1 MSISSLIGGEAT
13 TAQSAA
19 QQSPPNA
26 VRPLSPPIRG
36 MRPPSPR
43 RRPSLGSR
51 VEFGAYR
58 RAQTPEMHSSGS
70 VARPNDLSAYAT
82 SSSPRLFA
90 GAGGSPDQARHS
102 FPHATHNHGT
112 LTALGA
118 RPYQSSP
125 SDPDNRDSDN
135 RTGPAVPP
143 RPNSQPA
150 ALFAPPPELGVR
162 DRLGAPVFRHPFLGP
177 SAEDRGRMLQESHQQ
192 TSGGS
197 DPTDR
202 SSQQRLEGERATPA
216 QPPFQ
221 SAFGPP
227 QGQQHPAPQNGP
239 SQPPS
244 RTFLGWPQLQ
254 DARLREA
261 SKPARE
267 ESSASSR
274 SGFSSQ
280 VAGNQ
285 GQGIP
290 TGLGADAPGRQPHT
304 LDQLRQR
311 LMGQYPGTSRDGE
324 RRTEPPPALTPLGG
338 ANSVQSRAPSFD
350 HPIRRP
356 GEDMQLQRSL
366 LGISPEAS
374 RRTGRAS
381 PLPQA
386 VQGVQ
391 AQLVG
396 PSGDP
401 NIKSEF
407 GRMFGGLGGLG
418 SAPAGNGTST
428 PSRQSPMPQ
437 NGAQSL
443 PPSNDN
449 EGARMARTGSQAGRR
464 GRRVKDEDALVGSES
479 GDGRGT
485 PGLGRGGSKRAKHAH
500 PAHHHH
506 HHPHSHQYYINP
518 VAAFGKLTDSSH
530 HHHHHKPDDDLAIV
544 GAPQPANNN
553 PFSTLRFNNNTPQN
567 IGGPAAHHH
576 HHHHHPP
583 HHHHHAPKATQAPR
597 PSSPMPTKAVN
608 SQPVLDS
615 VAPLPREHL
624 GSMLYTTSLKM
635 PPLPTYRLD
644 SKFQYESQHKPIPNF
659 EGKENC
665 TYTIRVPRYYLQ
677 PDQREEICLRRNVW
691 GTEIYTDDS
700 DPIAAAIHAGWIRGE
715 WGEDVDPDHLLELA
729 TAAAAIS
736 NNNQS
741 EDIPETM
748 LEPSPS
754 GPVVPPSNTDLHI
767 TILILPR
774 LEKYA
779 ASTRFGLRSRAWG
792 VTDAEHSGLSFKI
805 LRLDWVDEASGTRG
819 EERGAEARRKR
830 LQAALSLVEMFGGR
844 SGGGGG
850 GGGGRDEEA
859 GRARNGTGAFGRVA
873 QAVA

>member
-1 MSISSLIGGEAT
+1 
-13 TAQSAA
+13 
-19 QQSPPNA
+19 
-26 VRPLSPPIRG
+26 
-36 MRPPSPR
+36 
-43 RRPSLGSR
+43 
-51 VEFGAYR
+51 
-58 RAQTPEMHSSGS
+58 MHSSGS

-102 FPHATHNHGT
+102 FPHATHNHGA

-125 SDPDNRDSDN
+125 SDPDNKDSDN
-135 RTGPAVPP
+135 RPGPAVPP

-150 ALFAPPPELGVR
+150 ALFAPPPE
-162 DRLGAPVFRHPFLGP
+162 
-177 SAEDRGRMLQESHQQ
+177 
-192 TSGGS
+192 T
-197 DPTDR
+197 
-202 SSQQRLEGERATPA
+202 
-216 QPPFQ
+216 
-221 SAFGPP
+221 
-227 QGQQHPAPQNGP
+227 
-239 SQPPS
+239 
-244 RTFLGWPQLQ
+244 
-254 DARLREA
+254 
-261 SKPARE
+261 
-267 ESSASSR
+267 
-274 SGFSSQ
+274 GFSSQ
-280 VAGNQ
+280 LVGNQ
-285 GQGIP
+285 AQGIS
-290 TGLGADAPGRQPHT
+290 TGVGADAAGRQPHT

-386 VQGVQ
+386 VQGAQ

-437 NGAQSL
+437 NGAESM

-449 EGARMARTGSQAGRR
+449 EGTRMGRTGSQAGRR
-464 GRRVKDEDALVGSES
+464 GRRVKDEDTLVGSES

-506 HHPHSHQYYINP
+506 HHPHSHQYDTNP
-518 VAAFGKLTDSSH
+518 DIAFGKLTDSSH

-544 GAPQPANNN
+544 GATQPANNN

-567 IGGPAAHHH
+567 VGGPTAHHH
-576 HHHHHPP
+576 HHHYHPP

-597 PSSPMPTKAVN
+597 PSSPMPTKTVN
-608 SQPVLDS
+608 SQLVLDS

-624 GSMLYTTSLKM
+624 GSMLYTTSLKT

-659 EGKENC
+659 AGKENC

-700 DPIAAAIHAGWIRGE
+700 DPVAAAIHAGWIRGE
-715 WGEDVDPDHLLELA
+715 WGEDVDPDYLLELA
-729 TAAAAIS
+729 TAAANIS
-736 NNNQS
+736 NNNNNQPD
-741 EDIPETM
+741 DIPETM
-748 LEPSPS
+748 LAPLPS
-754 GPVVPPSNTDLHI
+754 GPVVPPPNTDLHI
-767 TILILPR
+767 TILILPG

-844 SGGGGG
+844 GGGG
-850 GGGGRDEEA
+850 GGGGRDEEG

>member
-1 MSISSLIGGEAT
+1 
-13 TAQSAA
+13 
-19 QQSPPNA
+19 
-26 VRPLSPPIRG
+26 
-36 MRPPSPR
+36 
-43 RRPSLGSR
+43 
-51 VEFGAYR
+51 
-58 RAQTPEMHSSGS
+58 MH
-70 VARPNDLSAYAT
+70 A
-82 SSSPRLFA
+82 
-90 GAGGSPDQARHS
+90 
-102 FPHATHNHGT
+102 
-112 LTALGA
+112 
-118 RPYQSSP
+118 
-125 SDPDNRDSDN
+125 
-135 RTGPAVPP
+135 
-143 RPNSQPA
+143 
-150 ALFAPPPELGVR
+150 
-162 DRLGAPVFRHPFLGP
+162 
-177 SAEDRGRMLQESHQQ
+177 
-192 TSGGS
+192 
-197 DPTDR
+197 
-202 SSQQRLEGERATPA
+202 
-216 QPPFQ
+216 
-221 SAFGPP
+221 
-227 QGQQHPAPQNGP
+227 
-239 SQPPS
+239 
-244 RTFLGWPQLQ
+244 
-254 DARLREA
+254 
-261 SKPARE
+261 
-267 ESSASSR
+267 
-274 SGFSSQ
+274 
-280 VAGNQ
+280 
-285 GQGIP
+285 QGIS
-290 TGLGADAPGRQPHT
+290 TGVGADAAGRQPHT

-386 VQGVQ
+386 VQGAQ

-437 NGAQSL
+437 NGAESM

-449 EGARMARTGSQAGRR
+449 EGTRMGRTGSQAGRR
-464 GRRVKDEDALVGSES
+464 GRRVKDEDTLVGSES

-506 HHPHSHQYYINP
+506 HHPHSHQYDTNP
-518 VAAFGKLTDSSH
+518 DIAFGKLTDSSH

-544 GAPQPANNN
+544 GATQPANNN

-567 IGGPAAHHH
+567 VGGPTAHHH
-576 HHHHHPP
+576 HHHYHPP

-597 PSSPMPTKAVN
+597 PSSPMPTKTVN
-608 SQPVLDS
+608 SQLVLDS

-624 GSMLYTTSLKM
+624 GSMLYTTSLKT

-659 EGKENC
+659 AGKENC

-700 DPIAAAIHAGWIRGE
+700 DPVAAAIHAGWIRGE
-715 WGEDVDPDHLLELA
+715 WGEDVDPDYLLELA
-729 TAAAAIS
+729 TAAANIS
-736 NNNQS
+736 NNNNNQPD
-741 EDIPETM
+741 DIPETM
-748 LEPSPS
+748 LAPLPS
-754 GPVVPPSNTDLHI
+754 GPVVPPPNTDLHI
-767 TILILPR
+767 TILILPG

-844 SGGGGG
+844 GGGG
-850 GGGGRDEEA
+850 GGGGRDEEG